1 MVTMMQFK
9 TVPLRLLVLL
19 LLSVSAAVGQGA
31 VSNEKLLDKGYKAM
45 VATHYEEAGRLF
57 EKAAESIEAPLKY
70 DALYKAALSWTLLGD
85 SASLQHGAELLKR
98 SLIEAEPEEPIYHK
112 LLLLQAWNSA
122 VSGDRELSKQQLA
135 AAELY
140 LPPDE
145 FPRALWI
152 CKEVMEHFSDRF
164 AADSCEKKL
173 RERYPN
179 SLEIRF
185 TSLRGVAAAPSTPS
199 AKSETGVA
207 ITRPGTTPASSA
219 AAQPAST
226 PSSASGE
233 WALQLGAFSEKANA
247 EAIAAQMAHLPKGVT
262 IIPTKINNRTLYLV
276 RILSF
281 QTKEAAEAYRAQHLT
296 PGGIEAQ
303 IRFVR

>member
-1 MVTMMQFK
+1 MVKMMQFK
-9 TVPLRLLVLL
+9 TVPLHFFVLL
-19 LLSVSAAVGQGA
+19 LLSASAAVGQGA

-57 EKAAESIEAPLKY
+57 EKVAESIEAPLKF

-85 SASLQHGAELLKR
+85 STSLQHAAELLKR

-112 LLLLQAWNSA
+112 LLLLQAWNNA
-122 VSGDRELSKQQLA
+122 VRGNRELAEQQLA

-152 CKEVMEHFSDRF
+152 CKEVMEHFNNRF

-185 TSLRGVAAAPSTPS
+185 TSLRGAVATPTAAS
-199 AKSETGVA
+199 AKSETGAA

-247 EAIAAQMAHLPKGVT
+247 EAIAAQMAHLPKGAT